1 MQTYYPAVNVKL
13 DDGAFMPERT
23 HETDA
28 GADIRTP
35 YEVTIPSMGFV
46 FIDTGVHIEL
56 PTNLCARVESKSG
69 LWRYH
74 HIFTTGLVDRG
85 YDGAIGVT
93 LANLGQKPYTFKR
106 GEKIAQLTISHVCT
120 PMFLFAKEIQGGER
134 GSAGFGSSGR
144 L

>member
-1 MQTYYPAVNVKL
+1 MQTYYPEVNVKL

-56 PTNLCARVESKSG
+56 SPNLCARVESKSG

-93 LANLGQKPYTFKR
+93 LANFGSKPYTFKR

-120 PMFLFAKEIQGGER
+120 PTFLLAEEIQGGER

>member
-1 MQTYYPAVNVKL
+1 MQTYYPTVNVKL
-13 DDGAFMPERT
+13 DDGAFMPGRT

-28 GADIRTP
+28 GADLRTP
-35 YEVTIPSMGFV
+35 YEVTVPSMGFV

-74 HIFTTGLVDRG
+74 HIFTTGLIDRG

-93 LANLGQKPYTFKR
+93 LANLGSKPYTFKR

-120 PMFLFAKEIQGGER
+120 PTFLLAEEIQGGER